1 MIPWWIIPTLLTM
14 LGVFFTWTASSSTF
28 PYRAMMT
35 FVVGVLCA
43 AFCALVWVISFLIKA
58 LT

>member
-1 MIPWWIIPTLLTM
+1 MIAWWIIPTLITL

-35 FVVGVLCA
+35 FVTGALCA
-43 AFCALVWVISFLIKA
+43 AFATLIWVLSFLIKA